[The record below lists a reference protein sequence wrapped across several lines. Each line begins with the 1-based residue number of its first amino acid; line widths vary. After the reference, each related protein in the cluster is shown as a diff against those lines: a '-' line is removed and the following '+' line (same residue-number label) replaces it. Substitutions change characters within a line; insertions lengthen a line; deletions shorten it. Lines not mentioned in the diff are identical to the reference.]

1 MRITETQIRRIIRE
15 ELESVM
21 GDKMSILP
29 PDVSPELF
37 VKAYKITAGTIQ
49 GIYKSVYDKN
59 FDKSRYLDSLTIKSP
74 YTNQQDLS
82 QQEAEEAIKLLQMCV
97 ESEEYENSYTKIIEA
112 TRKVLTKNINPLLE
126 QISRTYFLNKGTPNK
141 FVNMTLYAP
150 YSRMTQIFIKEMKN
164 DINAEILENQIN
176 LLTSLQNFIEP
187 KQLSRSTLTKLKRMA
202 IDPEGLIQAAELYFM
217 L

>member
-1 MRITETQIRRIIRE
+1 MRITEAQIRRIVRE
-15 ELESVM
+15 ELENVM

-37 VKAYKITAGTIQ
+37 VKAYKITAIDQ
-49 GIYKSVYDKN
+49 GIFKSLYDKN
-59 FDKSRYLDSLTIKSP
+59 FDKSRYLNSLTIKSA
-74 YTNQQDLS
+74 YTNQQELS

-97 ESEEYENSYTKIIEA
+97 ESEEYENSYRNIIEA

-126 QISRTYFLNKGTPNK
+126 QITRTYFLNKGTPNK
-141 FVNMTLYAP
+141 FVNATLYAP
-150 YSRMTQIFIKEMKN
+150 YSKMTQILIKEMKN

-176 LLTSLQNFIEP
+176 LLTSLQNFIKP
-187 KQLSRSTLTKLKRMA
+187 KQLSRSTLTKLKNLA
-202 IDPEGLIQAAELYFM
+202 IDLEGLIQAAELYSM

>member
-1 MRITETQIRRIIRE
+1 MRITEAQIRRIVRE

-37 VKAYKITAGTIQ
+37 VKAYKITAIDQ
-49 GIYKSVYDKN
+49 GIFKSLYDKN
-59 FDKSRYLDSLTIKSP
+59 FDKSRYLNSLTIKSA
-74 YTNQQDLS
+74 YTNQQELS
-82 QQEAEEAIKLLQMCV
+82 EQEAEEAIKLLQMCV
-97 ESEEYENSYTKIIEA
+97 DSEEYENSYRNIIEA

-126 QISRTYFLNKGTPNK
+126 QIFSTYYTKGTPNK
-141 FVNMTLYAP
+141 FVSMTLYAP
-150 YSRMTQIFIKEMKN
+150 YSKMTQIFIKEMKN
-164 DINAEILENQIN
+164 DINAEDLENQIN

-202 IDPEGLIQAAELYFM
+202 IDLEGLIQAAELYSM

>member
-1 MRITETQIRRIIRE
+1 MRITEAQIRRIVRE
-15 ELESVM
+15 ELENVM

-37 VKAYKITAGTIQ
+37 VKAYKITAIDQ
-49 GIYKSVYDKN
+49 GIFKSLYDKN
-59 FDKSRYLDSLTIKSP
+59 FDKSRYLNSLTIKSA
-74 YTNQQDLS
+74 YTNQQELS

-97 ESEEYENSYTKIIEA
+97 DSEEYENSYRNIIEA

-126 QISRTYFLNKGTPNK
+126 QIFSTYYTKGTPNK
-141 FVNMTLYAP
+141 FVSMTLYAP
-150 YSRMTQIFIKEMKN
+150 YSKITQIFIKEMKN
-164 DINAEILENQIN
+164 DINAEILENLIN
-176 LLTSLQNFIEP
+176 LLTSLQNFMEP

-202 IDPEGLIQAAELYFM
+202 IDPVGLIQAAELYSM

>member
-1 MRITETQIRRIIRE
+1 MRITEAQIRRIVRE

-37 VKAYKITAGTIQ
+37 VKAYRITAGTFH

-74 YTNQQDLS
+74 YTNQQELS

-97 ESEEYENSYTKIIEA
+97 ESEEYENSYIKIIEA

-126 QISRTYFLNKGTPNK
+126 QIFSTYYTKGTPNK
-141 FVNMTLYAP
+141 FVSMTLYAP
-150 YSRMTQIFIKEMKN
+150 YSKMTQIFIKEMK
-164 DINAEILENQIN
+164 
-176 LLTSLQNFIEP
+176 
-187 KQLSRSTLTKLKRMA
+187 
-202 IDPEGLIQAAELYFM
+202 
-217 L
+217 